1 LNTAK
6 DDHASLPASTA
17 ALLDFLDFQTRAPVM
32 RTMLLKGTY
41 EHPEAIEITQDVGHY
56 EAQLTLATHTDDIFF
71 ASLDIW
77 HKIDKRVANV
87 YFETRAARLDDALL
101 WLESRYEEWRQR
113 ANSPKHRLRLVKSD
127 SHD

>member
-6 DDHASLPASTA
+6 DDRESLPAAVA
-17 ALLDFLDFQTRAPVM
+17 ALLDFQTRAPVM
-32 RTMLLKGTY
+32 PTTLLRGTP
-41 EHPEAIEITQDVGHY
+41 ERPEAVEVVQDIGHY
-56 EAQLTLATHTDDIFF
+56 EAQLVVATHTDDILF

-87 YFETRAARLDDALL
+87 YFETRAARLDEALF

-127 SHD
+127 SHE